1 MDAHERIVAATD
13 AWLATAVKTDAT
25 SAAVLAVW
33 EQVVVLLWRRAALT
47 LGEVT
52 LAVIFERVVM
62 DVAEVHPV
70 VAHVT
75 LGDSEPDVRALHA
88 AGATVDAKHL
98 RAGLRDFVIFYLSLI
113 DALTGGILTPVLRKE
128 LEKVVRP

>member
-1 MDAHERIVAATD
+1 MDAHDQIVATTD
-13 AWLATAVKTDAT
+13 AWLATALKADAT
-25 SAAVLAVW
+25 PAAILAVW
-33 EQVVVLLWRRAALT
+33 EQAVVLLWRRAALT

-62 DVAEVHPV
+62 DVAVTHPL

-75 LGDSEPDVRALHA
+75 LGDPGPDLRALHT
-88 AGATVDAKHL
+88 AGATADGKHL
-98 RAGLRDFVIFYLSLI
+98 RAGLRAFVISYVSLI

-128 LEKVVRP
+128 LEKAVCS